1 MDLALIID
9 DTINQYK
16 HKTPMPL
23 KSKFKKIFD
32 DAWGK
37 AHLMQME
44 DLPAEEKYAFSLF
57 YKKAND
63 TMTDEEKEK
72 DEWSWDDEDP
82 VADKADFLYSYKLA
96 ADVLQKK
103 RLKL

>member
-16 HKTPMPL
+16 HKTHMPL
-23 KSKFKKIFD
+23 
-32 DAWGK
+32 
-37 AHLMQME
+37 
-44 DLPAEEKYAFSLF
+44 
-57 YKKAND
+57 
-63 TMTDEEKEK
+63 TDEEKEK

-103 RLKL
+103 RL

>member
-1 MDLALIID
+1 MPGERLIWCKWKICR
-9 DTINQYK
+9 
-16 HKTPMPL
+16 L
-23 KSKFKKIFD
+23 KKNM
-32 DAWGK
+32 
-37 AHLMQME
+37 L
-44 DLPAEEKYAFSLF
+44 SLF

-103 RLKL
+103 RL